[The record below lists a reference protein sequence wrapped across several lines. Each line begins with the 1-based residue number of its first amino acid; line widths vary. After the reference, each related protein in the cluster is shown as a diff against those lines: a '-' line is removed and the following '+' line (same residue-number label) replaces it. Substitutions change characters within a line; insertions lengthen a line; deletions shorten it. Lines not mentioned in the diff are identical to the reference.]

1 MKKTIL
7 IVAHHLTIGGVQKS
21 LISTLKALDYDKYDV
36 TLYLRKNR
44 TTLIDYVDKRVNV
57 IINNDKNHY
66 YRKPATFF
74 YQLLIP
80 ICKFLNLKKQ
90 GKYFNEKLGF
100 LIQKYSMNYEKNTFF
115 QNQKYDI
122 AISYVQG
129 YEALFVADYIN
140 ADKKY
145 VYFHTSTNDLP
156 NVHNKIIDEFDKI
169 ICLHENQR
177 KLILKWYNV
186 DEKRINLI
194 SNFVDTDMIKT
205 QSKEYSVQAGNDCV
219 VFCSC
224 GRFSYVKGFDLAI
237 KTAKILKEKNI
248 NFKWY
253 FVGDGPERNNLEKL
267 IDECNLQDNIVITGM
282 QTNPY
287 PYMSCCDVYIQPSYE
302 ESQGI
307 TMLEALRLNIPVIST
322 ATVGGYSVI
331 ENGYNGLISE
341 INECDLADKI
351 TTLVKDKILYN
362 KITDNLKN
370 IDYTKEFEIFKKQWS
385 NLLEE

>member
-21 LISTLKALDYDKYDV
+21 LISTLKALEYDKYDV

-57 IINNDKNHY
+57 IINDDKNHY
-66 YRKPATFF
+66 YRKPSTFF
-74 YQLLIP
+74 YQLLIF

-90 GKYFNEKLGF
+90 EKDFNEKLGH
-100 LIQKYSMNYEKNTFF
+100 LIQKYSMNYEKKTFF
-115 QNQKYDI
+115 QNKKYDI
-122 AISYVQG
+122 AVSYVQG
-129 YEALFVADYIN
+129 YEALFVSDYIN

-156 NVHNKIIDEFDKI
+156 NVHKKIIDKFDKVI
-169 ICLHENQR
+169 GLHENQK
-177 KLILKWYNV
+177 KLISKWYNI
-186 DEKRINLI
+186 DERRIVLI
-194 SNFVDTDMIKT
+194 SNYVDTEIIKK
-205 QSKEYSVQAGNDCV
+205 QSNEYSVVFVKDYIT
-219 VFCSC
+219 FCSC
-224 GRFSYVKGFDLAI
+224 GRFSFVKGFDLAL
-237 KTAKILKEKNI
+237 KTAKILREKNI

-267 IDECNLQDNIVITGM
+267 IDKYNLQNNIVISGM

-287 PYMSCCDVYIQPSYE
+287 PYMACCDIYIQPSYE

-322 ATVGGYSVI
+322 ATIGGCSVI
-331 ENGYNGLISE
+331 ENGRNGLLSE
-341 INECDLADKI
+341 INEYDLANKISTLIDDKLLYDKI
-351 TTLVKDKILYN
+351 TR
-362 KITDNLKN
+362 NLKN
-370 IDYTKEFEIFKKQWS
+370 IDYTKEFEVFKKQWS